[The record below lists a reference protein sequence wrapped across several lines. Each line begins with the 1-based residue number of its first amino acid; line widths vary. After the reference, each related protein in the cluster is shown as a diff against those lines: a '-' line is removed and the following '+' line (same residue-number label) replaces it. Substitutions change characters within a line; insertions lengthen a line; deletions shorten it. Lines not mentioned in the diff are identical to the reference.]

1 MSKWYEKKRYL
12 VPISIIASAFGIA
25 WVGSLLGEKSEPEFN
40 PDYYKKKEAP
50 IFIKK

>member
-12 VPISIIASAFGIA
+12 VPISIVTSILGIA
-25 WVGSLLGEKSEPEFN
+25 WISSTLGEKGEPEFN